1 MPKWIIGYGWRDV
14 DVIDAASLEAAT
26 AEATKRSKADGILED
41 ELEITTWA
49 EAYDDLRA
57 RDLGLLDPPLDR
69 HASWWS

>member
-1 MPKWIIGYGWRDV
+1 MTKFIIGYGWRDV

-26 AEATKRSKADGILED
+26 AEATKRSKADGILQD

-57 RDLGLLDPPLDR
+57 RDLGLLEPSQR
-69 HASWWS
+69 QSSWWA